1 MIDSKRKVGAQREE
15 RYIATKVLALT
26 GEPIID
32 CILKNVSEHGA
43 CISVAEFPE
52 VVPDYFRL
60 AIDKVQP
67 KCRVKWRSGNDIGIE
82 FYDTRAVAS
91 R

>member
-1 MIDSKRKVGAQREE
+1 MTDEKRKSSEQRIE
-15 RYIATKVLALT
+15 RNITTQILALT

-32 CILKNVSEHGA
+32 CILKNVSGRGA
-43 CISVAEFPE
+43 CISVADFPE
-52 VVPDYFRL
+52 VVPDFFRL
-60 AIDKVQP
+60 KIDEIQP

-82 FYDTRAVAS
+82 FYDTATSVR